1 MAKQKD
7 FLKTIRDK
15 DVNTLRKELDDRYEK
30 VRSLRF
36 NVGFGT
42 LSALKELRTAK
53 RELAQLW
60 TVLGE
65 KLSREPQSI
74 EEKAN

>member
-1 MAKQKD
+1 MAKHTD

-15 DVNTLRKELDDRYEK
+15 DAAWLRKELDTRYEK
-30 VRSLRF
+30 IRSLRF
-36 NVGFGT
+36 DVGFGT
-42 LSALKELRTAK
+42 VSALKELRTAK

-65 KLSREPQSI
+65 KLTRDAEGAK
-74 EEKAN
+74 EKAN